1 MAAKFSNLERTAHSD
16 QMRNSFLPKQM
27 VFLLVKKF
35 QWTQIASQTSV
46 DGMGLLVA
54 LQLGY
59 VAQPSDSDRYGCSK
73 SYLVA
78 ACLKM
83 KH

>member
-1 MAAKFSNLERTAHSD
+1 
-16 QMRNSFLPKQM
+16 
-27 VFLLVKKF
+27 
-35 QWTQIASQTSV
+35 
-46 DGMGLLVA
+46 MGLLAA

-59 VAQPSDSDRYGCSK
+59 VAQPFDSDRYGCSK